1 MQIDVDIGSSSV
13 ARGVIGLVLGYV
25 TSLVVDLAILI
36 EVCAFLPLVMIF
48 LDKHPLVY
56 WSGRDAHYGI
66 DRTVFMVSIWYQ
78 THEHIKGIP
87 MYYKLYRSSQIC
99 TLPHTHRLSFIW
111 QKDGLTLIYE
121 ARTLLRLGVSR
132 CRTPTRHQNLLS
144 H

>member
-1 MQIDVDIGSSSV
+1 
-13 ARGVIGLVLGYV
+13 
-25 TSLVVDLAILI
+25 LI

-66 DRTVFMVSIWYQ
+66 NYIG
-78 THEHIKGIP
+78 HP